1 MMQCLCSCY
10 LWNTTGQMLKNMAEI
25 SKQCFLRWLQIKIT
39 ANKSASPNRS
49 IQDRKMSREKT
60 ALILLVKLLKSFDLT
75 QEQKCISFWILTS
88 EREALV
94 SEHFKCRSWKYNKKY
109 KGPGKRIF

>member
-1 MMQCLCSCY
+1 MTQRLCSCC

-25 SKQCFLRWLQIKIT
+25 SKQCFLRWLQMKIT

-49 IQDRKMSREKT
+49 IPDRKMSRDKT
-60 ALILLVKLLKSFDLT
+60 ALILLAKLLKSFGLT
-75 QEQKCISFWILTS
+75 QEQKCISFWILNT

-94 SEHFKCRSWKYNKKY
+94 LENLKCRSWKQKKKY
-109 KGPGKRIF
+109 